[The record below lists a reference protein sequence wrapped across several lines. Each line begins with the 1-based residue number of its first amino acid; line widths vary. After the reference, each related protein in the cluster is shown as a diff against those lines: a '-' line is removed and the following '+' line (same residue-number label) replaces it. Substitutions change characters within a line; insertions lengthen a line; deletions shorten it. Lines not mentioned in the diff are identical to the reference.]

1 MLLCTE
7 RTLQSQ
13 KYFLSFFNFFFF
25 IFKNIFYL
33 TCALGHEHVHCECS
47 GSRRLGFPS
56 NVSHLIFILGT
67 ELRSSGTRAV
77 ESSLWL
83 SAIIPLTRKE
93 KKITNTT
100 KTTNPS
106 VFHLFAYLS
115 TVSIKYQAK
124 KSKTAQLKMFSNQS
138 LRVSLLVF

>member
-1 MLLCTE
+1 MCSYAL
-7 RTLQSQ
+7 RG
-13 KYFLSFFNFFFF
+13 LSSPKNIFCLFSNFFFF

-33 TCALGHEHVHCECS
+33 TCALGHEHVHCKCS
-47 GSRRLGFPS
+47 GSRRLGFLN
-56 NVSHLIFILGT
+56 NVSRLIFILGT
-67 ELRSSGTRAV
+67 ELRSSGTRAF

-83 SAIIPLTRKE
+83 SAIIPPTRKE
-93 KKITNTT
+93 KKITNT
-100 KTTNPS
+100 TTNPS

-124 KSKTAQLKMFSNQS
+124 KSKTPQLKMFSNQS